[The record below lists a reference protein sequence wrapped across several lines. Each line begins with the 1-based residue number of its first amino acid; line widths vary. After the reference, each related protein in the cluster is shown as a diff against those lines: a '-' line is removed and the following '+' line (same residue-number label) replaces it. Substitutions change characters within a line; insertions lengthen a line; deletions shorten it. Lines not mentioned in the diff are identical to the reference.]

1 MLIFINLPHE
11 ELPLSFCAGS
21 TLDLVLPIC
30 HVKARPKKRRDVT
43 TSSVAKLKA
52 KCCKLSTSYCV
63 VQYSVLFLLTGG

>member
-30 HVKARPKKRRDVT
+30 HVKARPKKRGDVT

-52 KCCKLSTSYCV
+52 KLSTSYCV